1 MGRGISVLI
10 EDLAS
15 AILTPPQGASHLDVV
30 TGYLSVSAALWCLHQ
45 GHVPSSLPQ
54 GSKRS
59 TPGISVRAIAGM
71 ATAGGVSRGQHES
84 FLAWSARLGG
94 QLDIRY
100 PSRSAQRPIHSK
112 VYVWRDLAGQ
122 PISAFSGS
130 ANFTNPGLGI
140 GGNTQENVLHSVDP
154 TTAGEYVD
162 IRTATSID
170 CNDPEVDEYISFPET
185 ADSNWAAEYEK
196 ADPASFTE
204 SHEFYLYS
212 RMRKQSYADGA
223 GVNWGRRKSRAS
235 QDEAYV
241 AIPADIGRSD
251 FFPPKN
257 TPFTVMWDDG
267 TSMVMRGASG
277 SEPSGKDLTTLP
289 SNSEFGRYLRKR
301 LRVSPG
307 ARIDIE
313 ALIRYGRTHITA
325 KKNPNG
331 EYFFDFHPLSS
342 SVDEEAQRILETRD
356 ESS

>member
-1 MGRGISVLI
+1 MLI
-10 EDLAS
+10 EDLAP

-45 GHVPSSLPQ
+45 GQVPSSLPQ
-54 GSKRS
+54 ESGRS
-59 TPGISVRAIAGM
+59 TRGITVRAIVGM
-71 ATAGGVSRGQHES
+71 ATAGGVSRGQHDS
-84 FLAWSARLGG
+84 FRAWSSRLSG

-112 VYVWRDLAGQ
+112 VYVWRDQSGE

-140 GGNTQENVLHSVDP
+140 GGDTQENVLHAVDP
-154 TTAGEYVD
+154 ATAGEYAD

-170 CNDPEVDEYISFPET
+170 CCAPEVEEYISFPEI
-185 ADSNWAAEYEK
+185 ADSSYAEEYEK
-196 ADPASFTE
+196 ADAASFVE
-204 SHEFYLYS
+204 VRDFYLYS

-223 GVNWGRRKSRAS
+223 GVNWGRRDSRTS

-257 TPFTVMWDDG
+257 TPFTVIWDDG

-277 SEPSGKDLTTLP
+277 SERSGKDLTTLP
-289 SNSEFGRYLRKR
+289 SNSEIGRYLRRR
-301 LRVSPG
+301 LQVPPG

-313 ALIRYGRTHITA
+313 TLVRYGRTHITA

-331 EYFFDFHPLSS
+331 EYFLDFDPNSS
-342 SVDEEAQRILETRD
+342 SVDEEAMKILESMED
-356 ESS
+356 PY